1 MSAPT
6 PVKALTDVET
16 EYHFR
21 PRQIA
26 FLPEFLKEKA
36 PFICQIYSVDLRVYY
51 NSVQQK
57 LYYFLKAPFLSLS
70 KLSHGAPF

>member
-6 PVKALTDVET
+6 AVKALTDVET

-36 PFICQIYSVDLRVYY
+36 SFICQIYGVDLRVY
-51 NSVQQK
+51 
-57 LYYFLKAPFLSLS
+57 
-70 KLSHGAPF
+70 